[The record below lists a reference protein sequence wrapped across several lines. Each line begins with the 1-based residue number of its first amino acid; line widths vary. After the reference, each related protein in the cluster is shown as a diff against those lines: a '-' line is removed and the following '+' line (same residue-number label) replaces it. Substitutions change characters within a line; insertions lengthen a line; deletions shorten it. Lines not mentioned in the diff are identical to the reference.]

1 MSCGIPNIS
10 TYLLC
15 RSVQVLFFCFNP
27 KLTVNLKFEF
37 IFEGDFFGRD
47 PGYILLY
54 SLKNPSFPETKLE
67 TDSACMCLDFH
78 SEYPNLL
85 AAGFSDGTV
94 LVYNLKYRIKRN
106 EGFIIRSSAIDK
118 HADPVWQVNA

>member
-1 MSCGIPNIS
+1 
-10 TYLLC
+10 
-15 RSVQVLFFCFNP
+15 
-27 KLTVNLKFEF
+27 
-37 IFEGDFFGRD
+37 
-47 PGYILLY
+47 
-54 SLKNPSFPETKLE
+54 
-67 TDSACMCLDFH
+67 MCLDFH